1 MHSGLGV
8 FLLLAT
14 SSAHGPVPGPCL
26 CSALWPAG
34 LLLVNCSA
42 MDLVKV
48 PQLPSDTT
56 ELHLQDNQLTAVSPG
71 AFDRLASLRKVSL
84 SGNRFHCDCRIQY
97 LRNWLRRN
105 PAVVTGGSPTCA
117 SPSSLALKEIVYLG
131 DELFSC
137 CAVEQGCG
145 DVLSNSLLG
154 AILCC
159 LVFLLLWCLRLAK
172 NSTFTLDIVN
182 KHSGFG
188 ADSLRSQKPKHR
200 RRVQCVISHG
210 NDNFT
215 APLWTD
221 DHETKYINMDLL
233 PQIMD
238 VLHKKHNNKIK
249 AT

>member
-14 SSAHGPVPGPCL
+14 SIAHCVAVPCL
-26 CSALWPAG
+26 CSTVWPAG
-34 LLLVNCSA
+34 LLRVNCSA
-42 MDLVKV
+42 MNLVEV
-48 PQLPSDTT
+48 TQLPSDTT

-97 LRNWLRRN
+97 LRNWLIRN

-117 SPSSLALKEIVYLG
+117 SPSSVALKEIVDLG
-131 DELFSC
+131 DEVFRA
-137 CAVEQGCG
+137 CAVEQACV
-145 DVLSNSLLG
+145 DVAFNSLLG

-159 LVFLLLWCLRLAK
+159 LVCLLLWCLRLAK
-172 NSTFTLDIVN
+172 NSTFTLDMVK
-182 KHSGFG
+182 KHSGFE
-188 ADSLRSQKPKHR
+188 ADSLRSKRPKHR
-200 RRVQCVISHG
+200 KRVLRASSYVNG
-210 NDNFT
+210 NSS

-221 DHETKYINMDLL
+221 NHETKYINMDLL
-233 PQIMD
+233 PQILD
-238 VLHKKHNNKIK
+238 VLHKKHNIKIK